1 METKS
6 ALSSLHELCASSQ
19 VLEVDITLN
28 HAPPKYFQS
37 FGQVGDE
44 VVGPTVLGGSVVG
57 EGVGNV
63 SAII

>member
-19 VLEVDITLN
+19 VLEDDINLN

-37 FGQVGDE
+37 FEQVGDE
-44 VVGPTVLGGSVVG
+44 VVGPTVVGGSVLR

-63 SAII
+63 SVNI

>member
-19 VLEVDITLN
+19 VLEDDINLN

-37 FGQVGDE
+37 FEQVGDE
-44 VVGPTVLGGSVVG
+44 VVGPTVVGDSVVG
-57 EGVGNV
+57 EGVGNISV
-63 SAII
+63 YI